1 MKPAVSTTDSDPT
14 ESLNRRRLERIQ
26 TYRKHPECALIR
38 DGARTVQARYA
49 PSDPLHS
56 EVELGL
62 GYGVKVPVG
71 VHRALGGL
79 HDFPNPGDILCSAL
93 AACAD
98 STLRQIAGQL
108 DVEITKL
115 TVTVAGEVD
124 VRGTLCVSREAPV
137 AFQQMNVRVD
147 LELAPGT
154 MPKLEAKLLAA
165 AEHCCVVLQTLR
177 NGVPVTVQL
186 NDADSRRQS

>member
-1 MKPAVSTTDSDPT
+1 MKAAVSTPEPNPT
-14 ESLNRRRLERIQ
+14 ASLNRRRLERIQ
-26 TYRKHPECALIR
+26 TYRKHPDCALIQ
-38 DGARTVQARYA
+38 DGARTVQTRYA

-115 TVTVAGEVD
+115 TVTVAGDID
-124 VRGTLCVSREAPV
+124 VRGTLCVSKETPV
-137 AFQQMNVRVD
+137 GFQQMNVRVD

-165 AEHCCVVLQTLR
+165 AEHCCVVLRTLR
-177 NGVPVTVQL
+177 NGVPVTIEL
-186 NDADSRRQS
+186 NSF

>member
-1 MKPAVSTTDSDPT
+1 M
-14 ESLNRRRLERIQ
+14 IQ
-26 TYRKHPECALIR
+26 
-38 DGARTVQARYA
+38 DGARTVQTRYA
-49 PSDPLHS
+49 PTDPLHS

-62 GYGVKVPVG
+62 GYGMKVPVG

-108 DVEITKL
+108 GVEITKL
-115 TVTVAGEVD
+115 TITVAGDVD
-124 VRGTLCVSREAPV
+124 LRGTLCVSRETPV
-137 AFQQMNVRVD
+137 GFQQMNVRVD

-177 NGVPVTVQL
+177 NGVPVTVEL
-186 NDADSRRQS
+186 NDADSRGQS

>member
-1 MKPAVSTTDSDPT
+1 MKAAVSTPEPNPT
-14 ESLNRRRLERIQ
+14 VSLNRRRLERIQ
-26 TYRKHPECALIR
+26 TYRKHPECALIQ
-38 DGARTVQARYA
+38 DGARTVQTRYA

-115 TVTVAGEVD
+115 TVTVAGDID
-124 VRGTLCVSREAPV
+124 VRGTLCVSKETPV
-137 AFQQMNVRVD
+137 GFQQMSVRVD

-165 AEHCCVVLQTLR
+165 AEHCCVVLRTLR
-177 NGVPVTVQL
+177 NGVPVTIEL
-186 NDADSRRQS
+186 NSF

>member
-1 MKPAVSTTDSDPT
+1 M
-14 ESLNRRRLERIQ
+14 
-26 TYRKHPECALIR
+26 
-38 DGARTVQARYA
+38 
-49 PSDPLHS
+49 
-56 EVELGL
+56 GL

-71 VHRALGGL
+71 VHRGLGGL

-98 STLRQIAGQL
+98 SSLRQIAGQL
-108 DVEITKL
+108 DIEITKL
-115 TVTVAGEVD
+115 TVSVAGD
-124 VRGTLCVSREAPV
+124 IDLRGTLCVSKETPV
-137 AFQQMNVRVD
+137 GFQQMSVRVD

-177 NGVPVTVQL
+177 NGVPVTIEL
-186 NDADSRRQS
+186 SDASAH

>member
-1 MKPAVSTTDSDPT
+1 MKLAVSTTDSSPT
-14 ESLNRRRLERIQ
+14 ESLNRRRLQHIQ
-26 TYRKHPECALIR
+26 TYRKHPECAMIQ
-38 DGARTVQARYA
+38 DGARTVQTRYA
-49 PSDPLHS
+49 PGDPLHS

-62 GYGVKVPVG
+62 GYGMKVPVG

-115 TVTVAGEVD
+115 TITVAGDVD
-124 VRGTLCVSREAPV
+124 LRGTLCVSRETPV
-137 AFQQMNVRVD
+137 GFQQMNVRVD

-177 NGVPVTVQL
+177 NGVPVTVEL
-186 NDADSRRQS
+186 NDTDSRGQS

>member
-1 MKPAVSTTDSDPT
+1 MKAAISTTDSTPI

-26 TYRKHPECALIR
+26 TYRKHPECAMIQ
-38 DGARTVQARYA
+38 DGARTTQARYA

-71 VHRALGGL
+71 VHRGLGGL

-98 STLRQIAGQL
+98 SSLRQIAGQL
-108 DVEITKL
+108 DIEITKL
-115 TVTVAGEVD
+115 TVSVAGD
-124 VRGTLCVSREAPV
+124 IDLRGTLCVSKETPV
-137 AFQQMNVRVD
+137 GFQQMSVRVD

-177 NGVPVTVQL
+177 NGVPVTIEL
-186 NDADSRRQS
+186 SDASAH